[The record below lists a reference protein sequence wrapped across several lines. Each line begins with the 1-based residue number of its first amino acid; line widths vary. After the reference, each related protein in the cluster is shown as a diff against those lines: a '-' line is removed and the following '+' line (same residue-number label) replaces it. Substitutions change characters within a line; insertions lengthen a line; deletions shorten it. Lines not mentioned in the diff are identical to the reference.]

1 MQRHNLST
9 VLYIQKNSAKIKWG
23 YSSVKIKNGTT
34 QDASGRRKN
43 SKRKNEPVRL
53 GEYGQD
59 SPTEGTEQIGNA
71 ALDSTGKD
79 TAWSDNQRKV
89 NPGKIL
95 ERLELIEKTFLSY
108 VQGHQH
114 RLEMRLDESKTI
126 ETVFKGEVAALK
138 QEIYHLT
145 SDIPEDHTE

>member
-1 MQRHNLST
+1 M
-9 VLYIQKNSAKIKWG
+9 
-23 YSSVKIKNGTT
+23 KIKNGTT